1 MAKRNNLIKSS
12 DGRKEAYAHYPDN
25 WAFVN
30 LNAEIALAT
39 KKEFQP
45 AINIVKAYLNYE
57 YSSTPL
63 EALANYYLR
72 WGKTD
77 RYDEYYKALL
87 DLDPASPGYY
97 RVMGET
103 YFNAQQYEKAI
114 SLFLKGL
121 EICPNSSKLWDLLG
135 NCYRIVKKTEGAKDA
150 YRRALSFYPAKYE
163 SRESLRELEG
173 KPPIFS
179 SFLSTDISKFKK
191 ATAPAEDYPED
202 EAVFLLDDTK
212 RVVYPEGA
220 SEFVREISVKTF
232 NSRGVDDFKE
242 YNIGY
247 NSHTETLTIEKA
259 VVIKAEDHHEVK
271 ADISNNQIVFKSLEA
286 GDIVYIKWH
295 IKNSYSGKLS
305 DHFWDEININGYIPK
320 KLVRYSLLVPK
331 NMPFTYTMQHGDAK
345 PVIDTLQEGLRYS
358 WTMENLP
365 SIKQEEDM
373 PELSDI
379 GTILHISSIPDWN
392 YIVQWYTDIARDKT
406 RSSFEIK
413 EQVAELLNGKS
424 NLSETDKIRTIY
436 NFITDKIRYS
446 SVSFRQ
452 SAYIPQRA
460 RDVLVHKLGDC
471 KDVATLCIA
480 MLKEIGIPAYHVL
493 VNTRNEGTNQYV
505 LPSIAFNH
513 CIVGAETQSGIKY
526 LDLTANNFSMES
538 APYMDQD
545 AFALLIK
552 PGVKEPF
559 YLADS
564 LFSPKNIART
574 SLVTVNADKSIFVDR
589 SSTCAGAAAGY
600 YRERFRDKGKK
611 DVENEFMRIISDEF
625 NEAQL
630 KNYEFK
636 QLDSPDPTLFY
647 RVSFSVPNYL
657 TETGKLILFKMAWW
671 DKFDNDKALSYD
683 QRLFPYEYYPGYG
696 YFA

>member
-1 MAKRNNLIKSS
+1 
-12 DGRKEAYAHYPDN
+12 
-25 WAFVN
+25 
-30 LNAEIALAT
+30 
-39 KKEFQP
+39 
-45 AINIVKAYLNYE
+45 
-57 YSSTPL
+57 
-63 EALANYYLR
+63 
-72 WGKTD
+72 
-77 RYDEYYKALL
+77 
-87 DLDPASPGYY
+87 
-97 RVMGET
+97 MGET
-103 YFNAQQYEKAI
+103 YLQVQEYEKAI
-114 SLFLKGL
+114 DMFDKAI
-121 EICPNSSKLWDLLG
+121 EICPNSSNSWDHLG
-135 NCYRIVKKTEGAKDA
+135 NCYRIVKKPDSAENA
-150 YRRALSFYPAKYE
+150 YRQALSFSPTRYD

-179 SFLSTDISKFKK
+179 SFHSTDIAKLKK
-191 ATAPAEDYPED
+191 TPASAENYPED
-202 EAVFLLDDTK
+202 EAVYVLDDAK
-212 RVVYPEGA
+212 RVVYPKGA
-220 SEFVREISVKTF
+220 SEYMREIAVKAF
-232 NSRGVDDFKE
+232 NSRGVDAFKE
-242 YNIGY
+242 FDVGF
-247 NSHTETLTIEKA
+247 NSYTESLTIEKA
-259 VVIKAEDHHEVK
+259 VVIKAKDLSEVK
-271 ADISNNQIVFKSLEA
+271 ADINKNKIVFKSFEA
-286 GDIVYIKWH
+286 GDMMYVKWH
-295 IKNSYSGKLS
+295 VKNYYSGKLS
-305 DHFWDEININGYIPK
+305 DHFWDEINFNGYIPK

-331 NMPFTYTMQHGDAK
+331 NMPFTYTMQYGDAK

-513 CIVGAETQSGIKY
+513 CIVGAETQSGMKY
-526 LDLTANNFSMES
+526 LDLTASNFSMES

-611 DVENEFMRIISDEF
+611 DIENEFMSIISNEF
-625 NEAQL
+625 N
-630 KNYEFK
+630 
-636 QLDSPDPTLFY
+636 
-647 RVSFSVPNYL
+647 
-657 TETGKLILFKMAWW
+657 
-671 DKFDNDKALSYD
+671 
-683 QRLFPYEYYPGYG
+683 
-696 YFA
+696 